1 METFIN
7 QLELGDSSKE
17 SLYFIVSTYLKI
29 NDKHNSN
36 IKTFQEAG
44 YKLKKT
50 REQKD
55 GENELDDRELIS
67 YRPYN
72 YFMNILNS
80 INPSNTTNEKEH
92 MKYLLLSILI
102 KQPPVRTNFYRTA
115 QFRTGGSYD
124 EKQNYIFL
132 HKIAGVKQVT
142 LYIGHDKVSN
152 TKSFHS
158 IEKRNIS
165 VDNKELVNLIYDSYE
180 RNNRKYLIEI
190 NNKPISDHT
199 LLKLLKQISGVD
211 GMTIDLM
218 RVIYITNFHENK
230 RSFKARQELADKMRH
245 TCFTANLRYNK
256 VINNVSNDNEKD
268 KRINELENTNN
279 ELLIKIKEL
288 QEEKEKL
295 KQYETMFN
303 KVEQRTYN
311 KKQVD
316 VDTNKEAGKEYKH
329 LRSSMLF
336 KLNSGVVKKPRQY
349 NLDKYKIVYDEETK
363 KYKYQD

>member
-1 METFIN
+1 MIMSKSENLTWNDNHQKQYTRLFNLITKHKPNLLKKDYDENSYLLKNNKKNLKTFIN

-102 KQPPVRTNFYRTA
+102 KQPPVRTNFHRTA

-124 EKQNYIFL
+124 EKQNYIF
-132 HKIAGVKQVT
+132 
-142 LYIGHDKVSN
+142 YI
-152 TKSFHS
+152 
-158 IEKRNIS
+158 R
-165 VDNKELVNLIYDSYE
+165 
-180 RNNRKYLIEI
+180 
-190 NNKPISDHT
+190 
-199 LLKLLKQISGVD
+199 
-211 GMTIDLM
+211 
-218 RVIYITNFHENK
+218 
-230 RSFKARQELADKMRH
+230 
-245 TCFTANLRYNK
+245 
-256 VINNVSNDNEKD
+256 
-268 KRINELENTNN
+268 
-279 ELLIKIKEL
+279 
-288 QEEKEKL
+288 
-295 KQYETMFN
+295 
-303 KVEQRTYN
+303 
-311 KKQVD
+311 
-316 VDTNKEAGKEYKH
+316 
-329 LRSSMLF
+329 
-336 KLNSGVVKKPRQY
+336 
-349 NLDKYKIVYDEETK
+349 
-363 KYKYQD
+363 